1 MVKLERSV
9 HNLAV
14 DPKLILDCKIGL
26 DHMIDSMQGFKKSL
40 ESLKAPN
47 LVHYHLI
54 TYFSESFL
62 TIFNTSIAK

>member
-9 HNLAV
+9 HNFAV

-54 TYFSESFL
+54 T
-62 TIFNTSIAK
+62 